1 MSLND
6 ALLLASREVLLAVDP
21 ASLQVVA
28 CNPYAESFL
37 GQVPGGLLGMS
48 INDIEASLSDV
59 FYWEG
64 VRQGLVESVDAVESL
79 YRHASGDLLAV
90 RKSVLPVDHDGR
102 SLVLIRAVDSRAEKR
117 VEEALARSSAELR
130 TTLEATADGI
140 LALDADGHVVNFNR
154 RFAQLWA
161 LPESAVLQRDDTA
174 VFAWIESCMRDPAAY
189 LERLEVLRGDPEA
202 EYFDVLELADGR
214 VFERT
219 CRPQYLGDSLVGRVF
234 SFTDVTAR
242 ARAEE
247 ALMAARDQAEAANR
261 AKSDF
266 LAMMSHEIRTP
277 MNGVLGMIDVLAT
290 TSLSDEQQGFVET
303 IRRSAGSLLSIIDDI
318 LDLSK
323 IEAQRLEL
331 ERVSFDLH
339 KLVQDTVLLFGPRAR
354 EKNIALVSHIA
365 PEVPCGVRGDP
376 TRLRQ
381 VLNNLVSNAIKFTR
395 EGEVGI
401 ELEAVNDAPGE
412 SLHLQFVVRDT
423 GIGIPADKLE
433 AIFEPFVQADGSTTR
448 KFGGTGLGLAICRRI
463 VRLMGGEI
471 RAEQGEPGS
480 RFVFDVTLLTDTAVT
495 ASTSAASVNTSSALP
510 SISAVLVAEDNEVN
524 VQVLRLLLNRLGI
537 GAVRYVSDGR
547 EALQAL
553 ESGRFDLVLMDCLM
567 PEVDGYEA
575 ARRLRERG
583 DQTWVIAMTANAMA
597 GDREACLAAGMD
609 DYVAK
614 PLSLASLREALLRW
628 NGRRHAEPPGKR
640 D

>member
-1 MSLND
+1 MSLD
-6 ALLLASREVLLAVDP
+6 ASLLLASREVLLAVDP
-21 ASLQVVA
+21 ATLKVLA
-28 CNPYAESFL
+28 CNPHAESFL
-37 GQVPGGLLGMS
+37 GYAPGSLPGVP
-48 INDIEASLSDV
+48 IIDIESSLSDI

-64 VRQGLVESVDAVESL
+64 VRQGLLEPVESVESL
-79 YRHASGDLLAV
+79 YRHANGELMAV
-90 RKSVLPVDHDGR
+90 RKTVLTAEHEGR
-102 SLVLIRAVDSRAEKR
+102 SLVLIRAVDSRSEKR

-161 LPESAVLQRDDTA
+161 LPETAVLQRDDAA
-174 VFAWIESCMRDPAAY
+174 VFAWLESCMNEPTAY
-189 LERLEVLRGDPEA
+189 RQRLESMRHDPEA
-202 EYFDVLELADGR
+202 EYFDVLQLADGR

-247 ALMAARDQAEAANR
+247 ALVAARDQAEAANR

-277 MNGVLGMIDVLAT
+277 MNGVLGMIDVLAGT
-290 TSLSDEQQGFVET
+290 PLDDEQRGFVET

-331 ERVSFDLH
+331 EQVSFDLH
-339 KLVQDTVLLFGPRAR
+339 KLVGDTVLLFGPRAR
-354 EKNIALVSHIA
+354 EKGLALVSDIA
-365 PEVPCGVRGDP
+365 SEVPRSVKGDP

-381 VLNNLVSNAIKFTR
+381 VLNNLVSNAIKFTQT
-395 EGEVGI
+395 GEVGI
-401 ELEAVNDAPGE
+401 ELRLLGQPAGE
-412 SLHLQFVVRDT
+412 SLALGFVVRDT

-471 RAEQGEPGS
+471 HAENPGAGS
-480 RFVFDVTLLTDTAVT
+480 RFVFDVHLARHELMPVEAAMA
-495 ASTSAASVNTSSALP
+495 ASTGIQTLP
-510 SISAVLVAEDNEVN
+510 AIGSLLVAEDNEVN
-524 VQVLRLLLNRLGI
+524 VQVMRLLLKRLGI
-537 GAVRYVSDGR
+537 GTVRYVENGQA
-547 EALQAL
+547 ALQAL
-553 ESGRFDLVLMDCLM
+553 ESGRFDVVLMDCLM
-567 PEVDGYEA
+567 PEIDGYEA
-575 ARRLRERG
+575 TRRLRQRG
-583 DQTWVIAMTANAMA
+583 DDTWVIAMTANAMA

-614 PLSLASLREALLRW
+614 PLSLASLREVLQRW
-628 NGRRHAEPPGKR
+628 AGRRHL
-640 D
+640 

>member
-1 MSLND
+1 MSLD
-6 ALLLASREVLLAVDP
+6 ASLLMASREVLLAVDP
-21 ASLQVVA
+21 VTIKVLA

-37 GQVPGGLLGMS
+37 GYAPGTLVGVP
-48 INDIEASLSDV
+48 IIDIESSLSDI

-64 VRQGLVESVDAVESL
+64 VRQGLVEPVESVESL
-79 YRHASGDLLAV
+79 YRHANGELLAV
-90 RKSVLPVDHDGR
+90 RKMVVLGEHEGR
-102 SLVLIRAVDSRAEKR
+102 SLVLIRAVDSRSEKR

-161 LPESAVLQRDDTA
+161 LPPAAVLQRDDSA
-174 VFAWIESCMRDPAAY
+174 VFEWLESCMKEPIAY
-189 LERLEVLRGDPEA
+189 RQRLESMQHDPEA

-219 CRPQYLGDSLVGRVF
+219 CRPQYLGDSLVGHVY

-277 MNGVLGMIDVLAT
+277 MNGVLGMIDVLADT
-290 TSLSDEQQGFVET
+290 PLNDEQRGFVET

-331 ERVSFDLH
+331 ETVGFDLH
-339 KLVQDTVLLFGPRAR
+339 KLVDDTLMLFGPRAR
-354 EKNIALVSHIA
+354 ERGLALVSRIE
-365 PEVPCGVRGDP
+365 PDVPRGVRGDP

-381 VLNNLVSNAIKFTR
+381 VLNNLISNAIKFTR
-395 EGEVGI
+395 EGRVEI
-401 ELEAVNDAPGE
+401 ELKALSGGSDER
-412 SLHLQFVVRDT
+412 LHLGVVVHDT
-423 GIGIPADKLE
+423 GIGIPEDKLE

-463 VRLMGGEI
+463 VRLMGGDI
-471 RAEQGEPGS
+471 RAERAEPGS
-480 RFVFDVTLLTDTAVT
+480 RFVFDVMLTRDAEAAAPSSQGTAG
-495 ASTSAASVNTSSALP
+495 ASLPLP
-510 SISAVLVAEDNEVN
+510 STRAVLVAEDNEVN
-524 VQVLRLLLNRLGI
+524 VQILRLLLNRLGI
-537 GAVRYVSDGR
+537 GAARYVSDGR
-547 EALQAL
+547 EALDAL
-553 ESGRFDLVLMDCLM
+553 QSDHFDLVLMDCLM

-575 ARRLRERG
+575 TRRLRQRG
-583 DQTWVIAMTANAMA
+583 DDTWVIAMTANAMP

-628 NGRRHAEPPGKR
+628 AGRRHDQPR
-640 D
+640 T